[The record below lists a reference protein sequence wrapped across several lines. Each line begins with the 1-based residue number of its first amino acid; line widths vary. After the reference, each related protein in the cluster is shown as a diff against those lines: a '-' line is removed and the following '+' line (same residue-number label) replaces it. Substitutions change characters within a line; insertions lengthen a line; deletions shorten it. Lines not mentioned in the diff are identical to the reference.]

1 MKIVGERLNRFSSMI
16 IDKLRRAVNA
26 KQKETTEV
34 SSIKEQQKLPLF
46 FYKTIPNCDMWDL
59 HKDNIIFRLT

>member
-1 MKIVGERLNRFSSMI
+1 MI

-34 SSIKEQQKLPLF
+34 SIEEKDS
-46 FYKTIPNCDMWDL
+46 YKTTL
-59 HKDNIIFRLT
+59 HNIIL

>member
-1 MKIVGERLNRFSSMI
+1 MI

-34 SSIKEQQKLPLF
+34 RKEEKDS
-46 FYKTIPNCDMWDL
+46 YKTTL
-59 HKDNIIFRLT
+59 HNIVL